1 MCLGAP
7 GFFYCLNL
15 VFLFRYE
22 TDLAKMK
29 PNEFLG
35 ENAGLIIAEVELEN
49 ENQKINF
56 PPWIDR
62 EVKDK
67 K

>member
-22 TDLAKMK
+22 TDWAKMK

-35 ENAGLIIAEVELEN
+35 ENDEEITLCFISAGFGGHSAACL
-49 ENQKINF
+49 
-56 PPWIDR
+56 
-62 EVKDK
+62 
-67 K
+67 